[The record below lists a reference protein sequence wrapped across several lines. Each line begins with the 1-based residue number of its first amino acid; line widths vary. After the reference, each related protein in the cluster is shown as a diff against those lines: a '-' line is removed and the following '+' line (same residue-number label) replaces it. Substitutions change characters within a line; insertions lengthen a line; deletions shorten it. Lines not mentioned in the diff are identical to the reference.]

1 MEANL
6 LKRLLATFSLQF
18 IKTGFLHNYMK
29 TSDFYLIYLIL
40 YIPFGKLFYE
50 YLNIQWSDELL
61 SVILG
66 LYFILKST
74 HKGKLYISKELT
86 FFIAIVLFYIIYS
99 ILLHKVLIQA
109 ILFDVLQQF
118 KPYITFYATLFLK
131 PQFSDKQSKFLR
143 IYIISIFFTYVIIS
157 IIINR
162 VFDIASFGQSC
173 LICSF
178 MYWYFSKDTK
188 QNMIIII
195 TMMTIGLLC
204 FKSKYYGEY
213 IIFFTLLF
221 FIHKRL
227 QLRSPKTFI
236 ALILLGCIILFFTWE
251 KFNIY
256 YVSGFQ
262 ESQNGSGL
270 ARPVSYLTAI
280 KILNDYCPFGSG
292 LGSFSVE
299 AARAFYSPLY
309 YEYQIDHVW
318 GLSPDNPAFLADAF
332 YPSLA
337 EIGFVGILFFF
348 LFWKKRYKELNSIH
362 DLKFYKIG
370 LICFCALLL
379 ENIADTAYLS
389 GAGISYF
396 MFLALCINKK

>member
-1 MEANL
+1 
-6 LKRLLATFSLQF
+6 
-18 IKTGFLHNYMK
+18 MK

-74 HKGKLYISKELT
+74 HKGKLYISKELI

-143 IYIISIFFTYVIIS
+143 TYIIFIFFTYVIIS

-178 MYWYFSKDTK
+178 IYWYFSKDTK

-195 TMMTIGLLC
+195 IMMTIGLLC

-221 FIHKRL
+221 IIHKRL

-251 KFNIY
+251 KFNFY
-256 YVSGFQ
+256 YVEGLQ

-270 ARPVSYLTAI
+270 ARPISYLTAI

-299 AARAFYSPLY
+299 AARTFYSPLY

-337 EIGFVGILFFF
+337 EMGFVGIL
-348 LFWKKRYKELNSIH
+348 LFIIFWRKRYKEIYSISN
-362 DLKFYKIG
+362 LKFYKIG
-370 LICFCALLL
+370 LLCLCTLLL
-379 ENIADTAYLS
+379 ESIADTTYLS
-389 GAGISYF
+389 GTGMAYF
-396 MFLALCINKK
+396 MFLALCINKKIAKVPNNPSSPKTHKIPSSQI